1 MQHIAATSSKL
12 AARGSQ
18 RRGGEKVGMN
28 SPKSASLTLNGKS
41 QPEGWLFDLPGI
53 APA

>member
-1 MQHIAATSSKL
+1 MAATSNKL
-12 AARGSQ
+12 AALGSQ
-18 RRGGEKVGMN
+18 RRGGEKVGMS
-28 SPKSASLTLNGKS
+28 SPKSASLTLNEKS